1 MPKQSQQQSWNQS
14 PLGQYLQSQEAALL
28 TEVVPNLFGY
38 YLLQIGEG
46 YGVNA
51 LAASRIKNKILLLN
65 QEPHIID
72 HPERIVF
79 EEGMLPIASDSIDVV
94 ILPHTLELEA
104 DPHQLLREVERIL
117 IAEGVLIILGHNP
130 YSFWGLRKVLRLR
143 RERYPRDRSYFGS
156 RRVSDWMGL
165 LGFDTEQILP
175 YLFFPPIQRLVS
187 FAFVHKFDSVCQQ
200 YLPFLGGAYLYVA
213 KKRVST
219 LTPIRPQWRMKRAIV
234 RVGLSET
241 ATRRDQ
247 CE

>member
-1 MPKQSQQQSWNQS
+1 MHSQSQHHWNDS
-14 PLGQYLQSQEAALL
+14 PLGQYLQAQETALL
-28 TEVVPNLFGY
+28 KEVIPNLFGY

-46 YGVNA
+46 YGINT
-51 LAASRIKNKILLLN
+51 LESSRIKNKILLLN
-65 QEPHIID
+65 KEQTKTALVADIIFEP
-72 HPERIVF
+72 
-79 EEGMLPIASDSIDVV
+79 GMLPIASDSIDVV

-104 DPHQLLREVERIL
+104 DPHQLLREIERIL
-117 IAEGVLIILGHNP
+117 IAEGVLIILGHDP
-130 YSFWGLRKVLRLR
+130 YSFWGVRKALRFRQQ
-143 RERYPRDRSYFGS
+143 RYPWDRHYFGH
-156 RRVSDWMGL
+156 RRISDWMGL

-175 YLFFPPIQRLVS
+175 YLFFPPLQRLVS
-187 FAFVHKFDSVCQQ
+187 FAFVHKFDRVCQR

-219 LTPIRPQWRMKRAIV
+219 LTPIRPQWRMKRPIV